1 MAKAVG
7 HITQVIGAVID
18 VHFDA
23 DLPPIL
29 NALETQNQGRRLVLE
44 VAQQL
49 GENTVRT
56 VAMDISEGLVRGQ
69 EVTDTGAPI
78 SVPVGAGLLG
88 RIINV
93 IGEPV
98 DEAGPVK
105 AEGMRAIHQEAPA
118 FTDQSTEA
126 AILVTGIKVVDL
138 LAPYA
143 KGGKIG
149 LFGGAGVGKTVLIME
164 LINNVAKAHGGYS
177 VFAGVGERTREGND
191 LYHEMIESK
200 VNKDPKEGSVEG
212 SKCALVYGQMNEPPG
227 ARARVGLTGLTVAE
241 YFRDQGQ
248 DVLFF
253 VDNIFRFTQ
262 AGSEVS
268 ALLGRIPSA
277 VGYQPTL
284 ATDMGALQERIT
296 TTTKGSVT
304 SVQAIYV
311 PADDLTDPAPATSFA
326 HLDATTVLSRDI
338 AAKGIYP
345 AVDPLDSTSRMLS
358 PLIVGEEHYSIA
370 RQVQQ
375 VLQRYKALQDIIAI
389 LGMDELSEEDK
400 LTVARARKIER
411 FLSQPFHV
419 AEVFTGAAGKL
430 VDLQD
435 TISGFKGLVEG
446 KYNHLPEAA
455 FYMVGTIDEAVEKGK
470 KLAAEAA

>member
-1 MAKAVG
+1 MAQLVG
-7 HITQVIGAVID
+7 RITQVIGPVVD
-18 VHFDA
+18 VHFEDH
-23 DLPPIL
+23 LPAIL
-29 NALETQNQGRRLVLE
+29 NALQTDNQGHRLVLE
-44 VAQQL
+44 VAQHL
-49 GENTVRT
+49 GESTVRT
-56 VAMDISEGLVRGQ
+56 VAMDSSEGLVRGQ
-69 EVTDTGAPI
+69 QVTDTGQPI
-78 SVPVGAGLLG
+78 SVPVGPGTLG
-88 RIINV
+88 RIMNV

-98 DEAGPVK
+98 DEAGPIKGV
-105 AEGMRAIHQEAPA
+105 EIRAIHQPTPSYTE
-118 FTDQSTEA
+118 QSTEA
-126 AILVTGIKVVDL
+126 QILVTGIKVVDL

-143 KGGKIG
+143 KGGKVG
-149 LFGGAGVGKTVLIME
+149 LFGG
-164 LINNVAKAHGGYS
+164 
-177 VFAGVGERTREGND
+177 AGVGERTREGND

-296 TTTKGSVT
+296 TTTKGSIT

-311 PADDLTDPAPATSFA
+311 PADDLTDPAP
-326 HLDATTVLSRDI
+326 
-338 AAKGIYP
+338 
-345 AVDPLDSTSRMLS
+345 STSCMLS
-358 PLIVGEEHYSIA
+358 PLVVGQEHYDTA
-370 RQVQQ
+370 RMVQQ
-375 VLQRYKALQDIIAI
+375 VLQRYKSLQDIIAI

-400 LTVARARKIER
+400 IAVARARKIER

-419 AEVFTGAAGKL
+419 AEIFTGSPGKL
-430 VDLQD
+430 VDLAD
-435 TISGFKGLVEG
+435 TIKGFKGLVEG
-446 KYNHLPEAA
+446 KYDHLPEAA
-455 FYMVGTIDEAVEKGK
+455 FYMVGTIEEAVEKGK